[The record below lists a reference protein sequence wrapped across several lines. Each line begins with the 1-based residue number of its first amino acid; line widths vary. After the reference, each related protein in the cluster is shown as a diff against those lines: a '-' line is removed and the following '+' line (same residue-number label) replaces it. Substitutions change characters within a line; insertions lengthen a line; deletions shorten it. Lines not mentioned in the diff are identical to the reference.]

1 MAQAHKLDCESAMN
15 DCRFV
20 VQSEDET
27 EALELARN
35 HMKNIHGA
43 EYTDDELRAEYLQVV

>member
-1 MAQAHKLDCESAMN
+1 MAQAHKLDCAASMN
-15 DCRFV
+15 DCQFV

-35 HMKNIHGA
+35 HMKNVHGA
-43 EYTDDELRAEYLQVV
+43 EYTDDELRSEYLQVV